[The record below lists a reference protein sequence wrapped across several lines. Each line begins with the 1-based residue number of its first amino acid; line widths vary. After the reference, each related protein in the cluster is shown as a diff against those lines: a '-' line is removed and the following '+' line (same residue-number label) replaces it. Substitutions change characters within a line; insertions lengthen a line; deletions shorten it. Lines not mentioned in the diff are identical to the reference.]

1 MHEAIDTTRHRLI
14 AWIAVTTVLMWATV
28 IFDLERGGR
37 PDPSSQRAAATLLD
51 GNWRFH
57 TGDDPRWA
65 DASSD
70 VAGWETTDLTAAPGS
85 HDGDGGLPD
94 YVRGWMAHGHPD
106 HTGYAWYRRTVD
118 VPSGGQAW
126 DILGPTLV
134 EDGYELYWNG
144 DLLGGSGRLGPDPRV
159 VGTRPMRFAL
169 PPEASGKKGVLA
181 IRAFMLPQSA
191 ASADGG
197 GLHSAPILA
206 PRPVSDELYRAQW
219 ERTIAGY
226 IVDVV
231 EPLAMTLLI
240 GLLLW
245 LQHRSVPGR
254 FLRFAAIALALT
266 AVRRLANAIV
276 AWTDLV
282 DLTTYAWLAEFLWMP
297 TVAAWALA
305 WNRWCGRP
313 SRLIDASALAI
324 AIAEVAGSLA
334 HAGGVT
340 GVSRLASIALFV
352 VLGVRTVRNGPMRA
366 LATVAWALITLVSFG
381 SELLDPIGAP
391 GIWFPFGIGVSRTQ
405 YLYATIVPMIAFLI
419 VTRAPG
425 RRPS

>member
-1 MHEAIDTTRHRLI
+1 MTRAGLTPARMWRAGKPPI
-14 AWIAVTTVLMWATV
+14 SPRRPAVTTATSAFPTTSAV
-28 IFDLERGGR
+28 GWRTAIPITPAMPGTGARSTCRVADR
-37 PDPSSQRAAATLLD
+37 P
-51 GNWRFH
+51 
-57 TGDDPRWA
+57 
-65 DASSD
+65 
-70 VAGWETTDLTAAPGS
+70 
-85 HDGDGGLPD
+85 
-94 YVRGWMAHGHPD
+94 
-106 HTGYAWYRRTVD
+106 
-118 VPSGGQAW
+118 W

-245 LQHRSVPGR
+245 PQHRSVPGR

-305 WNRWCGRP
+305 WESVVRASLAAHRCICSCNRNCRGRGVVG
-313 SRLIDASALAI
+313 SRRGRDRRQPLGVDRPVRRPRRAHRPQWTN
-324 AIAEVAGSLA
+324 AGSRNRCLGTH
-334 HAGGVT
+334 HA
-340 GVSRLASIALFV
+340 RILRQ
-352 VLGVRTVRNGPMRA
+352 RTP
-366 LATVAWALITLVSFG
+366 
-381 SELLDPIGAP
+381 
-391 GIWFPFGIGVSRTQ
+391 
-405 YLYATIVPMIAFLI
+405 
-419 VTRAPG
+419 
-425 RRPS
+425 